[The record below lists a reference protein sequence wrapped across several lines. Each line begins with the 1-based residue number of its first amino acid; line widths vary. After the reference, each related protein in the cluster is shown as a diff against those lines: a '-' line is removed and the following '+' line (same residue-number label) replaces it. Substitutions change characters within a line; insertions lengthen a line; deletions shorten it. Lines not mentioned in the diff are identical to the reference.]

1 MFGRDLTEQVHA
13 DAKGGDR
20 FIPVIV
26 EKCIDAVETLAMD
39 YEGIYRK
46 SGGSSQSKAITQLFE
61 KGNYAAFDLRDSD
74 TFNDISSVTSVMK
87 NYFRSLPNP
96 LLTFDLHESFVKAA
110 GYREQQAKAEALT
123 TLTKQLPSEHFY
135 TLGHLM
141 LHLYRVQKNAGVN
154 LMTARNL
161 GVVFG
166 PTLMRSSDPSQEFTD
181 MPGKTLAIEW
191 LIENAPAVFPTV

>member
-1 MFGRDLTEQVHA
+1 MFGRDLIEQVHA

-61 KGNYAAFDLRDSD
+61 RGNYAAFDLRDSD

-110 GYREQQAKAEALT
+110 GKYI
-123 TLTKQLPSEHFY
+123 
-135 TLGHLM
+135 
-141 LHLYRVQKNAGVN
+141 
-154 LMTARNL
+154 
-161 GVVFG
+161 
-166 PTLMRSSDPSQEFTD
+166 SSSF
-181 MPGKTLAIEW
+181 L
-191 LIENAPAVFPTV
+191 